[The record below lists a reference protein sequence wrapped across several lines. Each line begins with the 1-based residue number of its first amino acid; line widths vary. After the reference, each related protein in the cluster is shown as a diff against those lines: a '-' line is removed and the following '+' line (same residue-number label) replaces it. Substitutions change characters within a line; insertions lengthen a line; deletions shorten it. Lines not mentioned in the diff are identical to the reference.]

1 MLRVEDKVLLAI
13 MAVLTTVKLFHL
25 IAPTSWRWLENE
37 QIRSIELTILGIG
50 IGIIISIVVEI
61 FITKRRK

>member
-1 MLRVEDKVLLAI
+1 MHWADKVILAI

>member
-1 MLRVEDKVLLAI
+1 MHWADKVILAI

-25 IAPTSWRWLENE
+25 IAPTPWRWLENE
-37 QIRSIELTILGIG
+37 QIRSIELTMLGIG